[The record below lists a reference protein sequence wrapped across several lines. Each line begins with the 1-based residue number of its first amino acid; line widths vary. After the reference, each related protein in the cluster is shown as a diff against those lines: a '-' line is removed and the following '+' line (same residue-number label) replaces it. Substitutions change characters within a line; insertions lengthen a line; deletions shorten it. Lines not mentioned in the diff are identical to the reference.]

1 MMFKKI
7 LVPKTKCTASTFGIF
22 FVYLMEKISQPRVHL
37 DVSISCYRAPLP
49 PRQKHTNPYLLSY
62 SDVFSTVF
70 IIECRNVGLHID
82 TVDFLPRL
90 GEWSSL

>member
-1 MMFKKI
+1 MT
-7 LVPKTKCTASTFGIF
+7 LVLNNRA
-22 FVYLMEKISQPRVHL
+22 Q
-37 DVSISCYRAPLP
+37 DVNISCYRAPLP

-62 SDVFSTVF
+62 SGFSTAL

-90 GEWSSL
+90 GKWSSL

>member
-1 MMFKKI
+1 MMFKNPGAKNKVHRLDVRYI
-7 LVPKTKCTASTFGIF
+7 FCIFDGKNITA
-22 FVYLMEKISQPRVHL
+22 RVHL
-37 DVSISCYRAPLP
+37 DVNISCYRAPLP

-62 SDVFSTVF
+62 SDVFSTAF